1 MRPTT
6 TYKTEK
12 LKARIV
18 EKFGTQKA
26 FADAVGMYES
36 TLSRYLSS
44 GKDWKGSLLIKAV
57 EVLEIPADQ
66 IEAYFFEPVVAKRK
80 QKEATK

>member
-1 MRPTT
+1 MS
-6 TYKTEK
+6 YKTEK
-12 LKARIV
+12 LQTRIV

-26 FADAVGMYES
+26 FCEAVGMYES

>member
-1 MRPTT
+1 MS
-6 TYKTEK
+6 YQTEK
-12 LKARIV
+12 LQKRIV
-18 EKFGTQKA
+18 EKYGTQKA
-26 FADAVGMYES
+26 FCEAVGMYES

-66 IEAYFFEPVVAKRK
+66 IEAYFFEPAVSKLK
-80 QKEATK
+80 PKERA

>member
-36 TLSRYLSS
+36 TLSRYLAT
-44 GKDWKGSLLIKAV
+44 GKDWKGSKLIKAC
-57 EVLEIPADQ
+57 ELLEIPAHEVDV
-66 IEAYFFEPVVAKRK
+66 YFFEPAVSKGKRK
-80 QKEATK
+80 EVKV

>member
-1 MRPTT
+1 MS
-6 TYKTEK
+6 YKTEK
-12 LKARIV
+12 LQKRIV

-26 FADAVGMYES
+26 FCEAVGMYES

>member
-1 MRPTT
+1 MKKTT

-26 FADAVGMYES
+26 FCEAVGMYES

-44 GKDWKGSLLIKAV
+44 GKDWKGSKLIKAC
-57 EVLEIPADQ
+57 ELLEIPASEVD
-66 IEAYFFEPVVAKRK
+66 AYFFEPAVSKRK
-80 QKEATK
+80 RDEVRA

>member
-1 MRPTT
+1 MS
-6 TYKTEK
+6 YQTEK
-12 LKARIV
+12 LQKRIV

-26 FADAVGMYES
+26 FCEAVGMYES